1 MSDRDQRAE
10 TSKTQQNGGTKDG
23 RKDKLKGKK
32 FLNIK
37 RLYTRRNWLFLDLA
51 AKLKADKKKGITG
64 NSLKGKISL
73 FYLKNQ
79 VQEQDVHLRSDV
91 LMRVHTQNI

>member
-1 MSDRDQRAE
+1 MDAK
-10 TSKTQQNGGTKDG
+10 TS
-23 RKDKLKGKK
+23 LKGRS
-32 FLNIK
+32 FLTLKDFTPEEIG
-37 RLYTRRNWLFLDLA
+37 YFLDLA

-64 NSLKGKISL
+64 NSLKGKNIALL
-73 FYLKNQ
+73 FKNQ

>member
-37 RLYTRRNWLFLDLA
+37 RLYTSLVKVYLMKMAISMYPTVTTTAF
-51 AKLKADKKKGITG
+51 AKLRQMVMLPFMLETV
-64 NSLKGKISL
+64 LKVWSMD
-73 FYLKNQ
+73 YL
-79 VQEQDVHLRSDV
+79 
-91 LMRVHTQNI
+91 

>member
-1 MSDRDQRAE
+1 MSARDQRAE
-10 TSKTQQNGGTKDG
+10 TFKIQQDGGTKDG

-64 NSLKGKISL
+64 NSLKGKNIALL
-73 FYLKNQ
+73 FENQ

>member
-1 MSDRDQRAE
+1 MMSDRDQRAE

-37 RLYTRRNWLFLDLA
+37 RLYTRRNWYF
-51 AKLKADKKKGITG
+51 
-64 NSLKGKISL
+64 
-73 FYLKNQ
+73 
-79 VQEQDVHLRSDV
+79 
-91 LMRVHTQNI
+91 